1 MAFFLFVSLPFW
13 GKSQTKQCE
22 SGETG
27 WEYKF
32 PLRPGIPGKVP
43 FWNAYAKSFMY
54 APAFDFK
61 FIEKATFYRFTAFSL
76 AANKEFTFDAKVPYA
91 PLTPIWDKLPIGQVA
106 LTVEGL
112 DDKEQIF
119 GLSGT
124 RVFYRAAGYNDPR
137 IRKKMDYY
145 ESAVKAL
152 AKHTMQPGRKF
163 TLKRQ
168 RN

>member
-1 MAFFLFVSLPFW
+1 MKQFYTLSSMMAFFLFVSLPFC

-27 WEYKF
+27 SEYKF

-43 FWNAYAKSFMY
+43 FGNAYAKSFMY
-54 APAFDFK
+54 APAFD
-61 FIEKATFYRFTAFSL
+61 
-76 AANKEFTFDAKVPYA
+76 KVPYA
-91 PLTPIWDKLPIGQVA
+91 PLTPIWDKLPVGQVA
-106 LTVEGL
+106 LAVEGL
-112 DDKEQIF
+112 DDKKQIF

-124 RVFYRAAGYNDPR
+124 RIFSRAAGYNDPR

-163 TLKRQ
+163 TLERQ